1 MVEARQQQNREA
13 KKYGK
18 RTSNPRRSDFT
29 NTALLSR
36 LTVIYIIIIMVQQD
50 DPGMPAIH
58 QNLAAI
64 QSPLKGRTFFGTR
77 LPQV

>member
-1 MVEARQQQNREA
+1 MVEARQQQNREV

-36 LTVIYIIIIMVQQD
+36 LTVIYIIIIIMVQQD
-50 DPGMPAIH
+50 DPGMPAINYTPSEPCGYPVPLEGE
-58 QNLAAI
+58 NL
-64 QSPLKGRTFFGTR
+64 LR
-77 LPQV
+77 